1 MANQGSQESQR
12 YRISTITVTGS
23 VNTQL
28 SLDFLFDCFND
39 FIAERGVGKD
49 DDTQTGLVYAEF
61 GKKRSVTHYQHF
73 SKKFISQ
80 RKKDNVS
87 KRFDNQ
93 LTIMYK
99 YSENSTMNL
108 KIFKNGNVQITGVKS
123 IEAGKEMIS
132 ILIDLIREAVLT
144 SNVPI
149 DIELEAL
156 CNIDYK
162 VALINSDFKVDFE
175 IKRDRLY
182 SIMINQYDIKCSFE
196 PCIYPGVKIQYYWNK
211 QQTHKNGICT
221 CEQHCFVGKG
231 TGDGES
237 NCKKITI
244 AVFQS
249 GCIIITGAQT
259 TQQIDDAYDFITHA
273 LYDNMENIKK
283 PVVPLL
289 TPPAS
294 RDNKNIVMI
303 KKNSIIYP
311 GIIPGTG
318 MISMH

>member
-1 MANQGSQESQR
+1 MEPK

-28 SLDFLFDCFND
+28 DLDFLRDSFST
-39 FIAERGVGKD
+39 FIADHGVGKEEHI
-49 DDTQTGLVYAEF
+49 QTGLAYAEF
-61 GKKRSVTHYQHF
+61 GKKRSVTYYQHF
-73 SKKFISQ
+73 SKKFIAQ
-80 RKKDNVS
+80 RKKENVS

-93 LTIMYK
+93 LTIIYK
-99 YSENSTMNL
+99 FSENSTMNL
-108 KIFKNGNVQITGVKS
+108 KVFKNGNVQITGVKQ
-123 IEAGKEMIS
+123 IDAGKEMID
-132 ILIDLIREAVLT
+132 ILIGLIKEAVAT
-144 SNVPI
+144 ATVPN
-149 DIELEAL
+149 DIAIEQL
-156 CNIDYK
+156 CNKDYK

-182 SIMINQYDIKCSFE
+182 SIIVNKYDNKCSFE
-196 PCIYPGVKIQYYWNK
+196 PCIYPGVKIQYYWNNE
-211 QQTHKNGICT
+211 QEHKNGICT
-221 CEQHCFVGKG
+221 CEKHCFVGKG
-231 TGDGES
+231 TGDGPS

-259 TQQIDDAYDFITHA
+259 TKQIDDAYAFITQA
-273 LYDNMENIKK
+273 LYDNMEYIKK

-294 RDNKNIVMI
+294 NNRKVVMI

-311 GIIPGTG
+311 GIVPGTG
-318 MISMH
+318 MLSMH

>member
-1 MANQGSQESQR
+1 MEPH

-28 SLDFLFDCFND
+28 SLDFLFDSFNL
-39 FIAERGVGKD
+39 FIADHGVGKD
-49 DDTQTGLVYAEF
+49 EHIQTGLVYVEF
-61 GKKRSVTHYQHF
+61 GKKRSVTHYKNF
-73 SKKFISQ
+73 SKKFIAQ

-99 YSENSTMNL
+99 FNENSMMNL
-108 KIFKNGNVQITGVKS
+108 KVFKNGNVQITGVKH
-123 IEAGKEMIS
+123 IDAGKEMID
-132 ILIDLIREAVLT
+132 ILIGLIQKAVAT
-144 SNVPI
+144 T
-149 DIELEAL
+149 DIASEIAVEQL
-156 CNIDYK
+156 CNKDYK

-182 SIMINQYDIKCSFE
+182 SIIINQYDNKCSFE

-211 QQTHKNGICT
+211 QQEHKNGICT
-221 CEQHCFVGKG
+221 CRQHCFVGKG
-231 TGDGES
+231 TGDGEG

-273 LYDNMENIKK
+273 LYDNMEYIKK

-294 RDNKNIVMI
+294 SSKNIVMI

-311 GIIPGTG
+311 GIRPGTG

>member
-1 MANQGSQESQR
+1 MEPK

-28 SLDFLFDCFND
+28 NLDFLRDSFST
-39 FIAERGVGKD
+39 FIDDHGVGKEEHI
-49 DDTQTGLVYAEF
+49 QTGLAYAEF
-61 GKKRSVTHYQHF
+61 GKKRSVTYYQHF
-73 SKKFISQ
+73 SKKFIAQ
-80 RKKDNVS
+80 RKKENVS

-93 LTIMYK
+93 LTIIYK
-99 YSENSTMNL
+99 FSENSTMNL
-108 KIFKNGNVQITGVKS
+108 KVFKNGNVQITGVKQ
-123 IEAGKEMIS
+123 IDAGKEMID
-132 ILIDLIREAVLT
+132 ILIGLIKTAVAT
-144 SNVPI
+144 ATVPS
-149 DIELEAL
+149 DIAVDQL
-156 CNIDYK
+156 CNKDYK

-182 SIMINQYDIKCSFE
+182 SIIINKYDNKCSFE
-196 PCIYPGVKIQYYWNK
+196 PCIYPGVKIQYYWNT
-211 QQTHKNGICT
+211 QQAHKNGICT
-221 CEQHCFVGKG
+221 CSKHCFVGKG
-231 TGDGES
+231 TGDGEG

-259 TQQIDDAYDFITHA
+259 TKQIDDAYTFITEA
-273 LYDNMENIKK
+273 LYDNMEYIKK

-294 RDNKNIVMI
+294 NNRNIVMI

-311 GIIPGTG
+311 GIVPGTT
-318 MISMH
+318 H

>member
-1 MANQGSQESQR
+1 MESK

-23 VNTQL
+23 VNTEL
-28 SLDFLFDCFND
+28 SLDFLLDQFSS
-39 FIAERGVGKD
+39 FIADHGVGKD
-49 DDTQTGLVYAEF
+49 EDIQTGLVYSEF
-61 GKKRSVTHYQHF
+61 GKKRSVTYYQNF
-73 SKKFISQ
+73 SKKFIAQ

-99 YSENSTMNL
+99 FSHNSTMNL

-123 IEAGKEMIS
+123 IEAGKEMID
-132 ILIDLIREAVLT
+132 ILVDLIKKAVATGLAAGVA
-144 SNVPI
+144 SGIAV
-149 DIELEAL
+149 EEL
-156 CNIDYK
+156 CNKNYK

-182 SIMINQYDIKCSFE
+182 SIIINQYDNKCSFE

-221 CEQHCFVGKG
+221 CKQHCFVGKG
-231 TGDGES
+231 TGDGEG

-273 LYDNMENIKK
+273 LYDNMEYIKK